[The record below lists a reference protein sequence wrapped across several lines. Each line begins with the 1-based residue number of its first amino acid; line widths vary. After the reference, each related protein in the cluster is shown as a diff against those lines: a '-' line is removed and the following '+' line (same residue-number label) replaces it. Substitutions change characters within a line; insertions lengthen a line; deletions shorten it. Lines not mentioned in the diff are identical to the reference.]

1 MVDHVQKHHFAL
13 SEAPF
18 YCSMCLFRCST
29 REALVK
35 HVTDYRRHALMSAMQ
50 GGGDQSRF
58 LIENPHPRVVKEGVD
73 YEVTQQ
79 GCSDS
84 GDLVSVKMTPQL
96 LASLLNR
103 GSNVSGEAVVPS
115 PLAANLP
122 YTPTRPEYNR
132 CETST
137 AVTAEQDDVE
147 QFEMLQ
153 ELFPTPY
160 PASSSPCLMPTFPA
174 YQPTPVSAN
183 TTSVLGM
190 GFPNYVPTPVS
201 SSMVGC
207 LPSFTTPAPAV
218 PVSISRLST
227 PLLDEPR
234 RLPVKTAS
242 TQTEAEPRR
251 EDSVLATALFQI
263 ERTLE
268 SSIGKLVSAVEWNSR
283 AIKNLETTVRK
294 QGESKRGNEDGSA
307 EKEAKHVKK

>member
-1 MVDHVQKHHFAL
+1 
-13 SEAPF
+13 
-18 YCSMCLFRCST
+18 MCLEKLWF
-29 REALVK
+29 
-35 HVTDYRRHALMSAMQ
+35 H
-50 GGGDQSRF
+50 RF
-58 LIENPHPRVVKEGVD
+58 LLPTYLTPLQDPNTIGVK
-73 YEVTQQ
+73 
-79 GCSDS
+79 
-84 GDLVSVKMTPQL
+84 
-96 LASLLNR
+96 
-103 GSNVSGEAVVPS
+103 
-115 PLAANLP
+115 
-122 YTPTRPEYNR
+122 
-132 CETST
+132 ST

-147 QFEMLQ
+147 QFEKLQ
-153 ELFPTPY
+153 ELFST

-190 GFPNYVPTPVS
+190 GFPNYVQTPVS

-263 ERTLE
+263 ETTLE

-283 AIKNLETTVRK
+283 AINNLETTVRK

-307 EKEAKHVKK
+307 DKKAQHVKK